1 MKHSFSKMTALA
13 LAAVMVL
20 SACSAPAAPQEGTQP
35 AAAATT
41 QAAQESQTGGETTA
55 AADTET
61 PAAGG
66 PVTITMAMTAPW
78 DTFIPFNTTNG
89 NTDAVLELMYD
100 KLIVVK
106 ANGEHEPRL
115 ADTWEQDSETGKILT
130 FKLNQNAKW
139 HDGEP
144 VTADDVVFTCE
155 LMANEAITHPRR
167 SKVAFFTGTDDGGVR
182 IQDEEFGV
190 EALDEHTVQFT
201 LKNPSPISYMLSQTF
216 RDFYVLPKHLLAD
229 IPTESIM
236 SDEFWQHPV
245 GSGPCIYESSVSG
258 ERIEFEAN
266 KDYYLGAP
274 EFDRFVVR
282 IVPASN
288 LLSGLMSGE
297 IDITAGAGLGN
308 ILMND
313 WDMAKQQ
320 ANLTTESV
328 KSLGYQYLSINVNN
342 IPKEVRQAVNMAV
355 NRDAIVNNLM
365 RGEGEA
371 AAGPLRQN
379 HPYFNEELL
388 PIPYDVD
395 KAAQMV
401 KDSGFDTGKTYVLRV
416 SQGNEVREKTAP
428 LIQQDLAKIGLNVEI
443 VTTDHP
449 THLAECR
456 KGEYDFALIGSGG
469 SPDPAESVVNVRPG
483 HVNNFSQNA
492 DPSLYEKGMVEGFQ
506 VFTYEERLP
515 IYKEYQM
522 MLRDQVPFSWL
533 YFQNDLVA
541 YNNRISNVHFED
553 YSLLNRMVWQWK
565 IAK

>member
-1 MKHSFSKMTALA
+1 MKHSFSKAAALV
-13 LAAVMVL
+13 LASMMAL
-20 SACSAPAAPQEGTQP
+20 SACAPPSAGDATT
-35 AAAATT
+35 AAATT
-41 QAAQESQTGGETTA
+41 AAAAETKAEAAASQGETTA
-55 AADTET
+55 AATES
-61 PAAGG
+61 G
-66 PVTITMAMTAPW
+66 PITITMAMTAPW

-115 ADTWEQDSETGKILT
+115 ADEWEQDETGKVLT
-130 FKLNQNAKW
+130 FKLNEKATW

-155 LMANEAITHPRR
+155 LMANEAISHPRR
-167 SKVAFFTGTDDGGVR
+167 SKVAFFTGTDDSGVR
-182 IQDEEFGV
+182 VADEEFGV
-190 EALDEHTVQFT
+190 VALDTHTVQFT
-201 LKNPSPISYMLSQTF
+201 MKNPSPISYMLSQTF
-216 RDFYVLPKHLLAD
+216 RDFYVLPQHLLAE
-229 IPTESIM
+229 IPAEEIM
-236 SDEFWQHPV
+236 TNEFWQHPI
-245 GSGPCIYESSVSG
+245 GSGPCIYESDISG
-258 ERIEFEAN
+258 ERIEFAAN

-308 ILMND
+308 IPMND

-342 IPKEVRQAVNMAV
+342 IPKEVRQAVNMAI
-355 NRDAIVNNLM
+355 NRDALVNNLM
-365 RGEGEA
+365 RGEGEP
-371 AAGPLRQN
+371 AAGPLRSN
-379 HPYFNEELL
+379 HPYFNPDLL
-388 PIPYDVD
+388 PIPYDVE
-395 KAAQMV
+395 KATQMV
-401 KDSGFDTGKTYVLRV
+401 QESGFDTSKTYVLRV
-416 SQGNEVREKTAP
+416 SQGNEVREKSAP
-428 LIQQDLAKIGLNVEI
+428 LIQQDLQKIGIKTEI

-456 KGEYDFALIGSGG
+456 KGNYDFALIGSGG

-492 DPSLYEKGMVEGFQ
+492 DPSLYEKGMVEGFE

-515 IYKEYQM
+515 IYQEYQM

>member
-1 MKHSFSKMTALA
+1 MKHSFSKA
-13 LAAVMVL
+13 AAVVLASMFAL
-20 SACSAPAAPQEGTQP
+20 SACAPPSAGDSQP
-35 AAAATT
+35 TT
-41 QAAQESQTGGETTA
+41 QAAAPETKAETGTSAQEDQGTA
-55 AADTET
+55 AEET
-61 PAAGG
+61 NAGG
-66 PVTITMAMTAPW
+66 SVTITMAMTAPW

-115 ADTWEQDSETGKILT
+115 ADEWEQDDETGKILT
-130 FKLNQNAKW
+130 FRLNENAKW

-144 VTADDVVFTCE
+144 VTAEDVVFTAK

-167 SKVAFFTGTDDGGVR
+167 SKVAFFTGTDSSGVLAP
-182 IQDEEFGV
+182 DEEFGV
-190 EALDEHTVQFT
+190 VALDEHTVQFT
-201 LKNPSPISYMLSQTF
+201 LKDPSPISYMLSQTF
-216 RDFYVLPKHLLAD
+216 RDFYVLPAHLLED
-229 IPTESIM
+229 IPAEEILTS
-236 SDEFWQHPV
+236 EFWQHPV
-245 GSGPCIYESSVSG
+245 GSGPCIYESDISG
-258 ERIEFEAN
+258 ERIEFTAN

-274 EFDRFVVR
+274 QFDRFVVR

-308 ILMND
+308 IPMND
-313 WDMAKQQ
+313 WDMAQTQ
-320 ANLTTESV
+320 ENLTTESV
-328 KSLGYQYLSINVNN
+328 KSLGYQYLSINVKN
-342 IPKEVRQAVNMAV
+342 IPKEVRQAVNMAI

-371 AAGPLRQN
+371 AAGPLRSN
-379 HPYFNEELL
+379 HPYFNQELL
-388 PIPYDVD
+388 PIPYDIE

-401 KDSGFDTGKTYVLRV
+401 KDSGFDTSKTYVLRV

-428 LIQQDLAKIGLNVEI
+428 LIQQDLAKIGINTEI
-443 VTTDHP
+443 ITTDHP

-456 KGEYDFALIGSGG
+456 LGNYDFALIGSGG

-483 HVNNFSQNA
+483 HVNNFSQNE

-515 IYKEYQM
+515 IYQEYQM

-541 YNNRISNVHFED
+541 YNKRISNVHFED
-553 YSLLNRMVWQWK
+553 YSLLNRMVWQWE
-565 IAK
+565 IAR

>member
-1 MKHSFSKMTALA
+1 MKHSFSKA
-13 LAAVMVL
+13 AAVVLASMFAL
-20 SACSAPAAPQEGTQP
+20 SACAPPSAGDSQP
-35 AAAATT
+35 TT
-41 QAAQESQTGGETTA
+41 QAAAPETKAETGTSAQEDQGTA
-55 AADTET
+55 AEET
-61 PAAGG
+61 NAGG
-66 PVTITMAMTAPW
+66 SVTITMAMTAPW

-115 ADTWEQDSETGKILT
+115 ADEWEQDDETGKILT
-130 FKLNQNAKW
+130 FRLNENAKW

-144 VTADDVVFTCE
+144 VTAEDVVFTAK

-167 SKVAFFTGTDDGGVR
+167 SKVAFFTGTDSSGVLAP
-182 IQDEEFGV
+182 DEEFGV
-190 EALDEHTVQFT
+190 VALDEHTVQFT
-201 LKNPSPISYMLSQTF
+201 LKDPSPISYMLSQTF
-216 RDFYVLPKHLLAD
+216 RDFYVLPAHLLED
-229 IPTESIM
+229 IPAEEIM
-236 SDEFWQHPV
+236 TSEFWQHPV
-245 GSGPCIYESSVSG
+245 GSGPCIYESDISG
-258 ERIEFEAN
+258 ERIEFTAN
-266 KDYYLGAP
+266 KDYYRGPPQSAL
-274 EFDRFVVR
+274 FVVR

-308 ILMND
+308 IPMND
-313 WDMAKQQ
+313 WDMAQTQ
-320 ANLTTESV
+320 ENLTTESV
-328 KSLGYQYLSINVNN
+328 KSLGYQYLSINVKN
-342 IPKEVRQAVNMAV
+342 IPKEVRQAVNMAI

-371 AAGPLRQN
+371 AAGPLRSN
-379 HPYFNEELL
+379 HPYFNQELL
-388 PIPYDVD
+388 PIPYDIE

-401 KDSGFDTGKTYVLRV
+401 KDSGFDTSKTYVLRV

-428 LIQQDLAKIGLNVEI
+428 LIQQDLAKIGINTEI
-443 VTTDHP
+443 ITTDHP

-456 KGEYDFALIGSGG
+456 LGNYDFALIGSGG

-483 HVNNFSQNA
+483 HVNNFSQNE

-515 IYKEYQM
+515 IYQEYQM

-541 YNNRISNVHFED
+541 YNKRISNVHFED
-553 YSLLNRMVWQWK
+553 YSLLNRMVWQWE
-565 IAK
+565 IAR

>member
-1 MKHSFSKMTALA
+1 MKHSFFKAAA
-13 LAAVMVL
+13 LAAAAMMAL
-20 SACSAPAAPQEGTQP
+20 TACAPPSAGDS
-35 AAAATT
+35 
-41 QAAQESQTGGETTA
+41 TTA
-55 AADTET
+55 AASEASQSGAEASGQESA
-61 PAAGG
+61 AAGTESG

-78 DTFIPFNTTNG
+78 DTLIPFNTTNG

-115 ADTWEQDSETGKILT
+115 ADEWSQDETGKVLT
-130 FKLNQNAKW
+130 FKLNENAKW

-155 LMANEAITHPRR
+155 LMANEAISHPRR

-182 IQDEEFGV
+182 VEGEDFGV
-190 EALDEHTVQFT
+190 VALDEHTVQFT
-201 LKNPSPISYMLSQTF
+201 MKNPAPISYMLSQTF
-216 RDFYVLPKHLLAD
+216 RDFYVLPQHLLAD
-229 IPTESIM
+229 IPAEEIM
-236 SDEFWQHPV
+236 TNEFWQHPV
-245 GSGPCIYESSVSG
+245 GSGPCVYESDISG
-258 ERIEFEAN
+258 ERIEFTAN

-282 IVPASN
+282 IVPATN

-297 IDITAGAGLGN
+297 IDIVAGAGLGN
-308 ILMND
+308 IPMND
-313 WDMAKQQ
+313 WDLAQQ
-320 ANLTTESV
+320 QENLTTESV

-342 IPKEVRQAVNMAV
+342 IPKEVRQAVNMAI
-355 NRDAIVNNLM
+355 NRDAIVENLM

-371 AAGPLRQN
+371 AAGPLRSN
-379 HPYFNEELL
+379 HPYFNQDLL

-395 KAAQMV
+395 KAAEMV
-401 KDSGFDTGKTYVLRV
+401 KESGFDTSKTYVLRV
-416 SQGNEVREKTAP
+416 SQGNEVREKSAP
-428 LIQQDLAKIGLNVEI
+428 LIQQDLQKIGIKTEI

-456 KGEYDFALIGSGG
+456 KGNYDFALIGSGG

-541 YNNRISNVHFED
+541 YNKKISNVHFED
-553 YSLLNRMVWQWK
+553 FSLLNRMVWQWK
-565 IAK
+565 IEK

>member
-1 MKHSFSKMTALA
+1 MANVTVSRNGKEIAANSYMRDVLRRFSKHKLAIISLVVLAVEIFLVAGLPVILKLDPYTSDYDTYFGAGPSALHW
-13 LAAVMVL
+13 L
-20 SACSAPAAPQEGTQP
+20 
-35 AAAATT
+35 
-41 QAAQESQTGGETTA
+41 
-55 AADTET
+55 
-61 PAAGG
+61 
-66 PVTITMAMTAPW
+66 
-78 DTFIPFNTTNG
+78 
-89 NTDAVLELMYD
+89 
-100 KLIVVK
+100 
-106 ANGEHEPRL
+106 
-115 ADTWEQDSETGKILT
+115 
-130 FKLNQNAKW
+130 
-139 HDGEP
+139 
-144 VTADDVVFTCE
+144 
-155 LMANEAITHPRR
+155 
-167 SKVAFFTGTDDGGVR
+167 GTDDIGRDNFARFLYGGRVSLQVG
-182 IQDEEFGV
+182 IISAVISLAVGV
-190 EALDEHTVQFT
+190 PLGLVAGYYRGIIETV
-201 LKNPSPISYMLSQTF
+201 IM
-216 RDFYVLPKHLLAD
+216 RLAD

-308 ILMND
+308 IPMND

-428 LIQQDLAKIGLNVEI
+428 LIQQDLAKIGINVEI

-565 IAK
+565 IAE